1 MITAWTKHCKTEEE
15 KKELQE
21 SIRRS
26 GWVLELFNKNI
37 LDQMT
42 EDLNVVEINPK
53 TYELPNWDY
62 RQAHNNGY
70 RQCLEL
76 IKKLTTLDQKDKR

>member
-1 MITAWTKHCKTEEE
+1 MITAWTRHCKTDEE
-15 KKELQE
+15 KKKLQE
-21 SIRRS
+21 DIQRS
-26 GWVLELFNKNI
+26 SWVLELLNKNI
-37 LDQMT
+37 LDQMK
-42 EDLNVVEINPK
+42 EDLNAVEINPK

>member
-1 MITAWTKHCKTEEE
+1 MITAWTKHCKDEKE

-21 SIRRS
+21 SIRRAS
-26 GWVLELFNKNI
+26 WILELLNKNI
-37 LDQMT
+37 LDQMKS
-42 EDLNVVEINPK
+42 DLDTVEVNPK

-76 IKKLTTLDQKDKR
+76 IKKLTTLDPKDKS